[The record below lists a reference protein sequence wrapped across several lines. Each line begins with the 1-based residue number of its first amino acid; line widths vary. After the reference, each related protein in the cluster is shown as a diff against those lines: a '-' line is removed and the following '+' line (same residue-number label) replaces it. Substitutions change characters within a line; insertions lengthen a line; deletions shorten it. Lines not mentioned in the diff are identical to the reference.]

1 MYFVLLT
8 IMIAAM
14 CGDFYQTYKGESKM
28 SDFEETNIYEVIE

>member
-14 CGDFYQTYKGESKM
+14 CGDFYRHFKGDLQNEL
-28 SDFEETNIYEVIE
+28 F